1 MFAYATYDY
10 HTHLCSFTALPTAA
24 IFAPNHVKHFALFD
38 FCGYQLLLQKTHGI
52 YQDIP
57 A

>member
-1 MFAYATYDY
+1 MFALATYSTY
-10 HTHLCSFTALPTAA
+10 NGIHNVIGIFYFA

-38 FCGYQLLLQKTHGI
+38 FCSYDVLLQKTHGI